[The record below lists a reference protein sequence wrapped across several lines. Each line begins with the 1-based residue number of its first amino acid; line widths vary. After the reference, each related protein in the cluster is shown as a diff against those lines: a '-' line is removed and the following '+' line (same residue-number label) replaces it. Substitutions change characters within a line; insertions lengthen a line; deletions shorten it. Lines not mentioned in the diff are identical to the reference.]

1 MTVREYPEPRI
12 VPRSEHQLS
21 RSRIHDNALKVL
33 NRLNRSGFRGYLV
46 GGSVRDHLLGR
57 TPKDYD
63 IATDARPNQIRK
75 LFRNSRIIG
84 RRFRL
89 AHIYFREEIIEVA
102 TFRRDPDPE
111 DQRVAPGELLITDD
125 NVFGTPAED
134 AFRRDFTVNALF
146 YNIADFSV
154 VDFVGGIDDLE
165 AGVMRI
171 IGDPDLRFREDPVRM
186 TRACEMAARLDF
198 TIDAATQE
206 GIIRHAGEIHKAAPA
221 RLAEEIGQIFR
232 CGAASQA
239 MQWMLELGL
248 AETLFPELQAIFA
261 AKKAGLGDFAKMIR
275 LLDRK
280 AANGDTVTE
289 IGLYSCLLLPAF
301 VVAHPDA
308 MRKGANTRE
317 LRESVARITD
327 PLFLRLSIAKHKV
340 EQVADTI
347 AALGKLD
354 RGGWTTRERIGF
366 AHRPYF
372 ADALL
377 VYEAWIAATDS
388 NPSELREWRR
398 VARAAVSATAASGTS
413 GARGAGRLP
422 AQLGDRRPRRRRRR
436 TGKRRRRAG

>member
-1 MTVREYPEPRI
+1 MTAREYPEPRI
-12 VPRSEHQLS
+12 VPRSEHRLS

-89 AHIYFREEIIEVA
+89 AHIYFRDDIIEVA

-111 DQRVAPGELLITDD
+111 DQRGAPGELLITDD

-186 TRACEMAARLDF
+186 TRACEMAARLEF

-232 CGAASQA
+232 CGAASRA
-239 MQWMLELGL
+239 MQWMHELGL

-261 AKKAGLGDFAKMIR
+261 AEKAGLGDFAEVIR

-280 AANGDTVTE
+280 AANGDVVSE

-301 VVAHPDA
+301 VVAHPDLVQA
-308 MRKGANTRE
+308 GSNTRKF
-317 LRESVARITD
+317 RESIARITE

-347 AALGKLD
+347 AALGKLG
-354 RGGWTTRERIGF
+354 RGDWTTRERIGF
-366 AHRPYF
+366 ARRPYF

-377 VYEAWIAATDS
+377 AYEAWIAATDS

-398 VARAAVSATAASGTS
+398 VARAAATAS
-413 GARGAGRLP
+413 GASAQRGGGKP
-422 AQLGDRRPRRRRRR
+422 ADGRPRMRRRR
-436 TGKRRRRAG
+436 TRKGRRRTG

>member
-1 MTVREYPEPRI
+1 MTAREYPEPRI
-12 VPRSEHQLS
+12 VPRAEHRLS
-21 RSRIHDNALKVL
+21 RSRVHDNALKVL
-33 NRLNRSGFRGYLV
+33 NRLDRSGFRGYLV

-89 AHIYFREEIIEVA
+89 AHIYFREDILEVA

-111 DQRVAPGELLITDD
+111 DQRGAPGELLITDD

-154 VDFVGGIDDLE
+154 VDFVGGINDLE

-186 TRACEMAARLDF
+186 TRACEMAARLGF

-206 GIIRHAGEIHKAAPA
+206 GILRHAGEIHKAAPA

-232 CGAASQA
+232 CGAASRA
-239 MQWMLELGL
+239 MQWMHELGL
-248 AETLFPELQAIFA
+248 AETLFPELAAIFE
-261 AKKAGLGDFAKMIR
+261 AKKAGLGDFSEMIR

-280 AANGDTVTE
+280 VANKDAISE

-301 VVAHPDA
+301 VVANPKA
-308 MRKGANTRE
+308 MKAGANGRQ
-317 LRESVARITD
+317 LRESVARITE
-327 PLFLRLSIAKHKV
+327 PLFRRLSIAKHKV
-340 EQVADTI
+340 EQVAHTVV
-347 AALGKLD
+347 ALGRLD
-354 RGGWTTRERIGF
+354 RRDWTMRERIRF
-366 AHRPYF
+366 ANRPF
-372 ADALL
+372 FHDALL
-377 VYEAWIAATDS
+377 VYEAWVAATDS
-388 NPSELREWRR
+388 DPSQLREWRR
-398 VARAAVSATAASGTS
+398 VARAAASA
-413 GARGAGRLP
+413 GAPG
-422 AQLGDRRPRRRRRR
+422 
-436 TGKRRRRAG
+436 GKSTLR